1 MKVGKANYN
10 QGNFTKKKYFK
21 IKDGQQVYR
30 ILPPLG
36 KLADAGKWSAYHRVE
51 FGYVNSQKKMK
62 PFLST
67 RVINRDRMVEVE
79 SEAYLRREA
88 FKAAVLAAKDAGNID
103 QAKEIGK
110 DLRKYNQSAR
120 HYYNVMT
127 LDGEIGQ
134 LNVPNTC
141 HKMIKALFLELELS
155 GVDATGVESG
165 RFVVINRSGTG
176 LDTIYSV
183 KEYKEKQTVDI
194 NGVATEVDVAVP
206 HVLTEAILGRLANEA
221 SELSELFPTITSE
234 QEKQIVDG
242 DKTNNFA
249 AIDEIF
255 GLYKSNDD
263 KDKSPTTAP
272 APTAT
277 AEPVATQAAP
287 VNEVPVTAEVITADT
302 IAAKI
307 DTPVAKP
314 VATPVAQKEAVTTT
328 APTADAESMS
338 DDEFLASLGM

>member
-1 MKVGKANYN
+1 MKVGKANYS
-10 QGNFTKKKYFK
+10 QGNYVKKKYFK

-79 SEAYLRREA
+79 SEAFLRREA
-88 FKAAVLAAKDAGNID
+88 FKAAALAAKDAGNID
-103 QAKEIGK
+103 EAKEIGK
-110 DLRKYNQSAR
+110 DLRKFNQSAR
-120 HYYNVMT
+120 HYYNVMS

-141 HKMIKALFLELELS
+141 HKMIKALFLELELA

-176 LDTIYSV
+176 LDTVYSV

-206 HVLTEAILGRLANEA
+206 HVLTEAILGRLAAEA
-221 SELSELFPTITSE
+221 SELLELFPTITSE

-242 DKTNNFA
+242 DKAGDFT

-255 GLYKSNDD
+255 GLRKASD
-263 KDKSPTTAP
+263 STEAP
-272 APTAT
+272 KT
-277 AEPVATQAAP
+277 AEPVAQTAPAP
-287 VNEVPVTAEVITADT
+287 VATTAQPEIAITADT
-302 IAAKI
+302 IAAQI
-307 DTPVAKP
+307 DTPAPAAVEKPAAK
-314 VATPVAQKEAVTTT
+314 VETP
-328 APTADAESMS
+328 APTAEAAPAADTDGMS